1 MTKTGRPNPEES
13 GQVAIVR
20 RSQNRQPLEAYKN
33 MLFLSKGE

>member
-1 MTKTGRPNPEES
+1 MIKTGRATPEEAA
-13 GQVAIVR
+13 QVAIVR